1 MPLRLVPPVEPSA
14 GESALLRIKRM
25 RKEDGALMCNH
36 CGGCTSLTLYNGLTV
51 KDGRIKPGTAI
62 LRHVCAECWKRGIT
76 QFMLPDTP
84 KLVKPPKPRKRRLKL
99 VK

>member
-1 MPLRLVPPVEPSA
+1 MPIHLVKLSEPSS
-14 GESALLRIKRM
+14 GEAALLRIKRM
-25 RKEDGALMCNH
+25 RKEDGALMCNR

-51 KDGRIKPGTAI
+51 KDGRIKLGTAI

-76 QFMLPDTP
+76 QFMLPDPP
-84 KLVKPPKPRKRRLKL
+84 KLVKPTNPRKRRLKL